1 MPSVFGLPPD
11 AFCLHLAAESS
22 RAIPSNVLLLTP
34 VSRRNA
40 SPFSSLTES
49 NLIAA
54 PLWRQRIKPW
64 LIEGYARGLLLV
76 VRWQARDRKIP
87 GPRTPQGSACHRLP
101 FHRTRTV
108 AWAGYEARLRKDGIR
123 WTSW

>member
-22 RAIPSNVLLLTP
+22 AAIASNVLLRTP

-64 LIEGYARGLLLV
+64 LIEGYARGLMDSDGRNHRSPIVTRHLLLLRGALFV
-76 VRWQARDRKIP
+76 FSM
-87 GPRTPQGSACHRLP
+87 G
-101 FHRTRTV
+101 
-108 AWAGYEARLRKDGIR
+108 WA
-123 WTSW
+123 

>member
-22 RAIPSNVLLLTP
+22 AAIASNVLLRTP

-64 LIEGYARGLLLV
+64 LIEGYARGLMSETVGRSRGWLSGRRRKSVTLNFLFFG
-76 VRWQARDRKIP
+76 RSLRSKRSLRCRLAYKQANV
-87 GPRTPQGSACHRLP
+87 
-101 FHRTRTV
+101 F
-108 AWAGYEARLRKDGIR
+108 
-123 WTSW
+123 

>member
-22 RAIPSNVLLLTP
+22 AAIASNVLLRTP

-40 SPFSSLTES
+40 WPFSSLTES

-64 LIEGYARGLLLV
+64 LIEGYARGLLT
-76 VRWQARDRKIP
+76 REIAESK
-87 GPRTPQGSACHRLP
+87 RLASLG
-101 FHRTRTV
+101 RIV
-108 AWAGYEARLRKDGIR
+108 AGVAHEIRNPIAAMRLKAE
-123 WTSW
+123 

>member
-22 RAIPSNVLLLTP
+22 AAIASNVLLRTH

-64 LIEGYARGLLLV
+64 LIEGYARGLLMEIDQSRIDDLV
-76 VRWQARDRKIP
+76 ARPSESLNVEIKRWI
-87 GPRTPQGSACHRLP
+87 
-101 FHRTRTV
+101 
-108 AWAGYEARLRKDGIR
+108 
-123 WTSW
+123 

>member
-22 RAIPSNVLLLTP
+22 AAIASNVLLRTP

-64 LIEGYARGLLLV
+64 LIEDYARGLM
-76 VRWQARDRKIP
+76 
-87 GPRTPQGSACHRLP
+87 PRRHLCRGGRRSQEDG
-101 FHRTRTV
+101 
-108 AWAGYEARLRKDGIR
+108 AGRIHCPYG
-123 WTSW
+123 

>member
-22 RAIPSNVLLLTP
+22 AAIASNVLLRTP

-64 LIEGYARGLLLV
+64 LIEGYARGLFFAKEATTSTVLGRLGKDRYEERARLDPLINLIIPDTGKLELV
-76 VRWQARDRKIP
+76 VHPRLDP
-87 GPRTPQGSACHRLP
+87 GSL
-101 FHRTRTV
+101 
-108 AWAGYEARLRKDGIR
+108 
-123 WTSW
+123 